1 MNDLAK
7 RMSRLSLVLPLAL
20 AAGGCQKVGQTAA
33 DAAIAR
39 ATGVAI
45 DRDGEQAGLHGGEAA
60 PDARSGRQV
69 ALPADFPEDV
79 YLPVH
84 YQVNSVMDLQGVSM
98 ISLSVPGEVGA
109 LLADARE
116 TMRAAGWTQSM
127 SAQHSADSAVLAFE
141 KGEGGPRRSATLSF
155 NRNNGDEHVIVGVQ
169 LQGGFH

>member
-7 RMSRLSLVLPLAL
+7 RMSHLSLVLPLAL
-20 AAGGCQKVGQTAA
+20 AASGCQKVGQTAA

-39 ATGVAI
+39 ATGVTV
-45 DRDGEQAGLHGGEAA
+45 DHDGEHRGLHGAESGL
-60 PDARSGRQV
+60 DARGGRSV

-98 ISLSVPGEVGA
+98 ISLSVPGEVGT

-116 TMRAAGWTQSM
+116 AMQAAGWTQSM
-127 SAQHSADSAVLAFE
+127 SAQHSVDSAVLAFE
-141 KGEGGPRRSATLSF
+141 KGQGEPRRSATLSF
-155 NRNNGDEHVIVGVQ
+155 NRNNGDRHVIVGVQ
-169 LQGGFH
+169 LQGGSR

>member
-45 DRDGEQAGLHGGEAA
+45 DRDGEQAGLHGEAA
-60 PDARSGRQV
+60 PDARGGRPV

-98 ISLSVPGEVGA
+98 ISLSAPGEVGA

-141 KGEGGPRRSATLSF
+141 KGEPRRSATLSF
-155 NRNNGDEHVIVGVQ
+155 NRNNGERHVIVGVQ
-169 LQGGFH
+169 LHGGSR

>member
-39 ATGVAI
+39 ATGIAI
-45 DRDGEQAGLHGGEAA
+45 DRHGEPAGGDGVEAR
-60 PDARSGRQV
+60 PDARSRSV

-98 ISLSVPGEVGA
+98 ISLSVPGEVDA

-116 TMRAAGWTQSM
+116 AMQAAGWTQSM
-127 SAQHSADSAVLAFE
+127 SAQHSVDSAVLAFE
-141 KGEGGPRRSATLSF
+141 KGDGGPRRSATLSF
-155 NRNNGDEHVIVGVQ
+155 NRNHGDRHVIVGVQ
-169 LQGGFH
+169 LQGGSR

>member
-20 AAGGCQKVGQTAA
+20 AASGCQKVGQTAA

-39 ATGVAI
+39 ATGVTV
-45 DRDGEQAGLHGGEAA
+45 DRDHPGLHGAEAE
-60 PDARSGRQV
+60 PDARAGRSV

-98 ISLSVPGEVGA
+98 ISVSVPGEVGT

-116 TMRAAGWTQSM
+116 AMQAAGWTQSM
-127 SAQHSADSAVLAFE
+127 SAQHSVDSAVLAFE
-141 KGEGGPRRSATLSF
+141 KGESEPRRSATLSF
-155 NRNNGDEHVIVGVQ
+155 NRNNGDRHVIVGVQ
-169 LQGGFH
+169 LQGGSR